1 MIIGFAQ
8 INGLKAAY
16 LFASM
21 YFNALESSVFV
32 IYISIHIEMLCGNRM
47 KCEEGFI

>member
-8 INGLKAAY
+8 INCLQATY
-16 LFASM
+16 LLASM

-32 IYISIHIEMLCGNRM
+32 IYI
-47 KCEEGFI
+47 